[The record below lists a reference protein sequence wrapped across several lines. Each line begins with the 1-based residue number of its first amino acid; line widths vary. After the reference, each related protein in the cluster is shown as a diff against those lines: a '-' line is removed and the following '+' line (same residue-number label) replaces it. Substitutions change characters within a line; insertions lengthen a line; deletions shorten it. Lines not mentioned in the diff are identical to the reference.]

1 MTDPRPGE
9 IVVRHI
15 DLEDPDHNILAT
27 LDCSAGGGP
36 LVLTPVPAPAGSLPT
51 KYTLKVPVHVALAEV
66 DIENSE
72 RLSLALIRL
81 QERITV
87 LTLRAN
93 GGEAPGK

>member
-1 MTDPRPGE
+1 MTDPRPNE
-9 IVVRHI
+9 IVIRHI

-36 LVLTPVPAPAGSLPT
+36 LVLTPVPAPAGSPPAR
-51 KYTLKVPVHVALAEV
+51 YTLKVPVHVALAEV
-66 DIENSE
+66 DIENIY

-87 LTLRAN
+87 ITLQADDGN
-93 GGEAPGK
+93 